1 MTDEEITYAT
11 VRFHKSSS
19 GLQNEGR
26 SDETQGPRKAGHKEC
41 SVPWHLIAIPLG
53 ILCSILLV
61 ALAVLVTHIFQ
72 YKQEKHEL
80 QRTLNNIDQEYRTMK
95 NDNYLRREMLGNKSI
110 ECDAL
115 KDRLKSLE
123 RKQNRCY
130 GEAKLVLDCEQR
142 PGHWFCCGIK
152 CYYFIMDKKQWK
164 GCNQTCQ
171 DCRLSLLKIDDDD
184 ELNFLQLQINQ
195 NNYWIGLSYN
205 EKGKKWQWIDDRPSN
220 LDSKIANFSRKTRRC
235 AFLSRTRLDDTKCE
249 DRYPCI
255 CEMRMD
261 KFPNSPSSKRICPL
275 CKWRDDL

>member
-19 GLQNEGR
+19 GLQKEGK

-41 SVPWHLIAIPLG
+41 SVPWHLIAIPVG

-61 ALAVLVTHIFQ
+61 ALAVLVTYSKPF
-72 YKQEKHEL
+72 K
-80 QRTLNNIDQEYRTMK
+80 
-95 NDNYLRREMLGNKSI
+95 
-110 ECDAL
+110 
-115 KDRLKSLE
+115 
-123 RKQNRCY
+123 
-130 GEAKLVLDCEQR
+130 
-142 PGHWFCCGIK
+142 GHWFCCGIK
-152 CYYFIMDKKQWK
+152 CYYFIMDKKKWR

-184 ELNFLQLQINQ
+184 ELKFLQLQINQ

-205 EKGKKWQWIDDRPSN
+205 EKGKKWQWIDNGPSN

-235 AFLSRTRLDDTKCE
+235 AFLSRTRLENTKCE
-249 DRYPCI
+249 SFYSCI

-261 KFPNSPSSKRICPL
+261 KDPDSPSSKS
-275 CKWRDDL
+275 

>member
-19 GLQNEGR
+19 GLQKEGK

-41 SVPWHLIAIPLG
+41 SVPWHLIAIPVG

-61 ALAVLVTHIFQ
+61 ALAVLVTYIFQ

-80 QRTLNNIDQEYRTMK
+80 QKTLNNIDQEYRTMK
-95 NDNYLRREMLGNKSI
+95 YNYYLWKEMLRNKSV
-110 ECDAL
+110 EYDAL
-115 KDRLKSLE
+115 KDHLNSLE
-123 RKQNRCY
+123 RKQNICY

-142 PGHWFCCGIK
+142 TGKPFKGHWFCCGIK
-152 CYYFIMDKKQWK
+152 CYYFIMDKKKWR

-184 ELNFLQLQINQ
+184 ELKFLQLQINQ

-205 EKGKKWQWIDDRPSN
+205 EKGKKWQWIDNGPSN

-235 AFLSRTRLDDTKCE
+235 AFLSRTRLENTKCE
-249 DRYPCI
+249 SFYSCI

-261 KFPNSPSSKRICPL
+261 KDPDSPSSKS
-275 CKWRDDL
+275 